1 MQTFI
6 PDFSTIIRAEIH
18 RVNKSTLIHFCF
30 KLACIADERIIGT
43 YPNTALL
50 NRAAPMRAVRAD
62 TRAASLFCIAAHF

>member
-30 KLACIADERIIGT
+30 KLTRIADGRIIGT

-50 NRAAPMRAVRAD
+50 IEPRPCEPCVPTRVRRRCSA
-62 TRAASLFCIAAHF
+62 